1 MMKPKIQLLIWIGAI
16 AAFVLGGCVTSAVI
30 EVGEEANAAVDANL
44 PSKQVGAA
52 TLPPVQPGWKVVYE
66 NDWSAEAVGEEP
78 ADLFIL
84 DGAFAVTEMG
94 CDKALALPG
103 VPVGDFGFLFGPRVK
118 GKPVELRCR
127 IFSIRQG
134 RRMPTFAAGLGGM
147 NGYRIRLNSAARN
160 MQLFRGEES
169 VATTP
174 FQWQSGSWTNLRFRA
189 EPQDEKTTTVSAKVW
204 AQDGKEPAKWN
215 LVHQDTAF
223 FAGGKCSLWGLP
235 YADTNIL
242 FDDLQ
247 VLSSSPDKP

>member
-1 MMKPKIQLLIWIGAI
+1 
-16 AAFVLGGCVTSAVI
+16 
-30 EVGEEANAAVDANL
+30 
-44 PSKQVGAA
+44 
-52 TLPPVQPGWKVVYE
+52 
-66 NDWSAEAVGEEP
+66 
-78 ADLFIL
+78 
-84 DGAFAVTEMG
+84 
-94 CDKALALPG
+94 
-103 VPVGDFGFLFGPRVK
+103 
-118 GKPVELRCR
+118 
-127 IFSIRQG
+127 
-134 RRMPTFAAGLGGM
+134 MPTFAAGLGGM